1 MINKLDKQIVR
12 HIQKGKYR
20 DIIRLFSKPFDYKE
34 FPIIIIILRSI
45 NILSNDNVKKIFL
58 SIIFLFYFKN
68 FFNRIRP
75 FNVNKNITNR
85 SIGKL
90 DKNSFPS
97 GHSYISFLL
106 VSILYKKY
114 KNSLLFIIPILVGFS
129 RIYLGVH
136 YPSDVIFGYIFS
148 FFYELF
154 YDNLLIN

>member
-1 MINKLDKQIVR
+1 MIEKLDNKIVLEL
-12 HIQKGKYR
+12 QKGNFRKEV
-20 DIIRLFSKPFDYKE
+20 RLLSKPFDYKE
-34 FPIIIIILRSI
+34 FLFVIIFLRLSKIINNEDI
-45 NILSNDNVKKIFL
+45 KKIFL